1 MLEIEN
7 DVVVVVFIFLKR
19 NCLCVIL
26 ADPNDFYI
34 EKSILCSGF
43 QARLMPFACMLH
55 ALL

>member
-19 NCLCVIL
+19 NGLCVIL